1 MTPRILG
8 AVGLVALAVTAC
20 GPSSP
25 PPPPPPPTT
34 AGAGGCMNGHCQ
46 LTVTV
51 ADGGCTDPSKI
62 SVDPDPLPVP
72 KKKFHTIEWTIATA
86 HYTWQPP
93 PPPAPGGISG
103 LPSPPFSNPKVNGN
117 GDKYTIDDANM
128 EDAPTE
134 YKYGVNL
141 QSGGKN
147 CVVKDPTIINGK

>member
-1 MTPRILG
+1 MQARILV
-8 AVGLVALAVTAC
+8 AVGLVALALAAC
-20 GPSSP
+20 EKGSNPV
-25 PPPPPPPTT
+25 
-34 AGAGGCMNGHCQ
+34 AGACNGGVCKV
-46 LTVTV
+46 TVTV
-51 ADGGCTDPSKI
+51 GDGGCTDPSKI
-62 SVDPDPLPVP
+62 TVDPDKLEAG
-72 KKKFHTIEWTIATA
+72 KKTPNKIEWTIVTA
-86 HYTWQPP
+86 NYTWQPP